1 MLFINILD
9 TTTNKTWQET
19 FDSEYFYR
27 KRLNK
32 LKYSKKLKITSRGC
46 YASY

>member
-1 MLFINILD
+1 MLFINTLD

-19 FDSEYFYR
+19 FDSEYFCR
-27 KRLNK
+27 RRLNK
-32 LKYSKKLKITSRGC
+32 LKYSKKLKVTSRGC

>member
-9 TTTNKTWQET
+9 TTTNKSWQET

-27 KRLNK
+27 RRLNK
-32 LKYSKKLKITSRGC
+32 LKYSKKLIVTSRGL
-46 YASY
+46 Y

>member
-9 TTTNKTWQET
+9 TTTNKSWQEE

-27 KRLNK
+27 RRLNK
-32 LKYSKKLKITSRGC
+32 LKYSKKLKATSRGC
-46 YASY
+46 YAGY

>member
-9 TTTNKTWQET
+9 TTTNKLWQET
-19 FDSEYFYR
+19 FDSEYLYR

-32 LKYSKKLKITSRGC
+32 LRFSKKLKVTSRGC

>member
-9 TTTNKTWQET
+9 TTTNKSWQET
-19 FDSEYFYR
+19 FDSEYFYH

-32 LKYSKKLKITSRGC
+32 LRFSKKLKVTSRGC